1 MLITA
6 TPRVEWSYVNSQNRL
21 LALVG
26 VISLLVAACS
36 ANEPAGVASISGTT
50 FTQAEGGTEDLDS
63 LLAFAACMREN
74 GLEDFEDPIVDSDVK
89 VEFPSK
95 SESESENKERFD
107 AAVAVCG
114 PLLDNT
120 VLGASKDDAE
130 AVERVDALVELAK
143 CMRNVGFDIP
153 DPDPTGQ
160 FDEFDKE
167 SPEFEAAEEQC
178 ADLFGPS
185 KNDKG

>member
-21 LALVG
+21 LTLVG

-36 ANEPAGVASISGTT
+36 ANEPAGVASISVTT
-50 FTQAEGGTEDLDS
+50 STQAEDGTEDSDS

-74 GLEDFEDPIVDSDVK
+74 GLEDFEDPIVDSDGK

-95 SESESENKERFD
+95 ADESEKQKDRFD
-107 AAVAVCG
+107 AAFALCG

-120 VLGASKDDAE
+120 VLGASKDDTE
-130 AVERVDALVELAK
+130 AVERVDALLEFAR
-143 CMRNVGFDIP
+143 CMRSAGFDMP
-153 DPDPTGQ
+153 DPDPSGQ
-160 FDEFDKE
+160 FDEFDKD

-178 ADLFGPS
+178 ADVFGPS
-185 KNDKG
+185 KDDKG

>member
-1 MLITA
+1 M
-6 TPRVEWSYVNSQNRL
+6 VYVNSPSRL
-21 LALVG
+21 LTLVG

-50 FTQAEGGTEDLDS
+50 STQADGSTEDLDS
-63 LLAFAACMREN
+63 LVAFAGCMREN
-74 GLEDFEDPIVDSDVK
+74 GLEDFEDPIVDSDGK

-95 SESESENKERFD
+95 ADESEETKGRFD
-107 AAVAVCG
+107 GAFAVCG

-120 VLGASKDDAE
+120 VFGASKADAE
-130 AVERVDALVELAK
+130 SEGVDVLVEFAR
-143 CMRNVGFDIP
+143 CMRSAGFDMP
-153 DPDPTGQ
+153 DPDPSGE

-185 KNDKG
+185 KDDK

>member
-21 LALVG
+21 LTLVG

-36 ANEPAGVASISGTT
+36 ANAPAGVASISGTT
-50 FTQAEGGTEDLDS
+50 STQAEGGTEDLDS

-74 GLEDFEDPIVDSDVK
+74 GLEDFDDPIMDSDGK

-95 SESESENKERFD
+95 ADESEKQKDRFD
-107 AAVAVCG
+107 AAFAVCG

-120 VLGASKDDAE
+120 VLGAPKDDTEAAE
-130 AVERVDALVELAK
+130 GVDVLLEFAR
-143 CMRNVGFDIP
+143 CMRSAGFDMP
-153 DPDPTGQ
+153 DPDPSGQ

-185 KNDKG
+185 KDDKG